1 MSLFAAGAAAVALT
15 TLEAVELPLFEEVA
29 DLVRTMIPSELG
41 QVRTRSHRRGVKL
54 WFETDVAGREHY
66 EAQLLS
72 RRHIDGTE
80 GTALEIGFHSEHR
93 DEARNAEVVAALA
106 RAESTWRD
114 ELGTS
119 AELAPFLGAANWRR
133 LSECWIEPDV
143 DDPELAFELAAR
155 LVDYVSVLEP
165 LRAAEV

>member
-1 MSLFAAGAAAVALT
+1 MEF
-15 TLEAVELPLFEEVA
+15 PLFEEVA
-29 DLVRTMIPSELG
+29 DLVRTMVPSELG

-54 WFETDVAGREHY
+54 WFDTDKPGREHY

-72 RRHIDGTE
+72 RRHVDGADGT
-80 GTALEIGFHSEHR
+80 AVEIGFHSEHS
-93 DEARNAEVVAALA
+93 DEARNTEVVAALA
-106 RAESTWRD
+106 RAESSWRN
-114 ELGTS
+114 ELGIS

-155 LVDYVSVLEP
+155 LVDYVTVLEP
-165 LRAAEV
+165 LRTDQV